1 MPTVIRK
8 RQNCG
13 LSTTFLSRCGLRE
26 LRESCLTPDQ
36 FHSCFWC
43 CFTLQNWL
51 LDIGRPVITIFCP
64 LDWFPLNKPSAADYC
79 HMLYNITTPFLL
91 LKLMERSPK
100 TLPRSAMYLCIIT
113 FVMGSSIHLLGESI
127 NQRLLISGY
136 QTHLTLRENPIIKSI
151 SPHTLIDSFEL
162 LQYYD
167 ESLGLC
173 MWYVPLFLIL
183 FLYFTGCFTIVKAEK
198 KMPVSAWILLGP
210 SGLYYWYLVTEGQ
223 IFIPFIFTF
232 FAMMATV
239 LHQKR
244 KGFLPDSNGLFLL
257 YSFSISLFLVSVWV
271 ACLWNDKVLR
281 KKYPG
286 VMYIPEPW
294 ALYTLHLRDKHTTL
308 TD

>member
-13 LSTTFLSRCGLRE
+13 LSTTFLSRCGSRE

-51 LDIGRPVITIFCP
+51 LDIGRP
-64 LDWFPLNKPSAADYC
+64 
-79 HMLYNITTPFLL
+79 
-91 LKLMERSPK
+91 LMERSPK

-151 SPHTLIDSFEL
+151 TPHTLIDSFEL

>member
-13 LSTTFLSRCGLRE
+13 LNTTFMSRCASRE

-36 FHSCFWC
+36 FHSHFWC

-51 LDIGRPVITIFCP
+51 LDIGRPVIMIFCP
-64 LDWFPLNKPSAADYC
+64 LDWFPLNKPSAADYF
-79 HMLYNITTPFLL
+79 HMLYNITTPLLL

-113 FVMGSSIHLLGESI
+113 FVMGSSIHLMGESI

-136 QTHLTLRENPIIKSI
+136 QTHLTLRENPIIKRLT
-151 SPHTLIDSFEL
+151 PHTLIDSFEL

-167 ESLGLC
+167 ESLGHF

-183 FLYFTGCFTIVKAEK
+183 FLYFTGCFTIVKAEE
-198 KMPVSAWILLGP
+198 KMPVSAWLLLGP

-232 FAMMATV
+232 FAMTATV

-271 ACLWNDKVLR
+271 TCLWNDEVLR

-294 ALYTLHLRDKHTTL
+294 ALYTLHLRNKHTTL